1 MSGYITLRERHERK
15 LAEYRASVDALKP
28 MLAAYARE
36 HGGVFILFGS
46 AARGTPND
54 QSDVDILVDFPE
66 ANLMVACGFAEDAC
80 WALGLR
86 PDVRPVTWTSGKVV
100 ARARAEGLI
109 LA

>member
-1 MSGYITLRERHERK
+1 MGAYLTLRDRHERK
-15 LAEYRASVDALKP
+15 LATYQASVDALKP
-28 MLAAYARE
+28 MLSANARQ
-36 HGGVFILFGS
+36 HGGAFILFGS

-66 ANLMVACGFAEDAC
+66 ASVMVAGGFADDSC
-80 WALGLR
+80 WALGLK
-86 PDVRPVTWTSGKVV
+86 PDVRPVIWTSDTVV